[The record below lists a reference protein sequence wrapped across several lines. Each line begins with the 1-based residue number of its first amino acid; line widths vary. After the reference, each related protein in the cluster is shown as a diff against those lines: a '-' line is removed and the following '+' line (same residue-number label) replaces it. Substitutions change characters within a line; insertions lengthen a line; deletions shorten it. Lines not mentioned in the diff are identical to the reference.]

1 MLEKWKSTADN
12 KKTFCKLL
20 TDLLKKFDCFSHD
33 LLVAKLN
40 ASRFNFEILSILSY
54 FLPNCKEERI
64 RASIVQ
70 HFSIGFVFHNKYH

>member
-33 LLVAKLN
+33 LLVVKLN
-40 ASRFNFEILSILSY
+40 ASRFTFEILSIL
-54 FLPNCKEERI
+54 
-64 RASIVQ
+64 
-70 HFSIGFVFHNKYH
+70 